1 LRHAQQLA
9 VLAVELGDQVGDW
22 AVDKDRQRSR
32 YLTSLFQSLQ
42 HQHQHQHQQ
51 QQQQQQQQRL
61 RSPYRKRRAQQLVA
75 AVDGLTDD
83 ARELARCGLAGLQ
96 RMAAVAV
103 CRFDQQ
109 HIGRRQRLRQ

>member
-32 YLTSLFQSLQ
+32 YLTGLFQSLQ

-51 QQQQQQQQRL
+51 RL
-61 RSPYRKRRAQQLVA
+61 RAPYRKRRAQQLAA

-103 CRFDQQ
+103 CRLDQQ